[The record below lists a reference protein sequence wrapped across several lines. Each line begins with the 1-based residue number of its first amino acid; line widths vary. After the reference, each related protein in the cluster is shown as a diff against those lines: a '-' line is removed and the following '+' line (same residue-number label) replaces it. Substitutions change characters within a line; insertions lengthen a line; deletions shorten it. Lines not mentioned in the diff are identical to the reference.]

1 MAILKDGIYE
11 AEDLFYNDGG
21 FIVKISDGGMEFFR
35 GAGSVNRL
43 KQATTNPDAY
53 YPDLDEV
60 IQVPYGF
67 TPERC
72 EFDKSLVKTIFSAN
86 TDGELKKR
94 FNGIIRSLTGCSL
107 FESVFIITFLS
118 DCGLRVM
125 FQNNDEHIIKSGWII
140 PALSRLILKDPSYT
154 EFIQSQ
160 LAKFVHGHGDPGD
173 IRLYDRLIAAPR
185 DLKPIWAWT
194 EKDTEECLAVLRANP
209 RFREYLAENVV

>member
-21 FIVKISDGGMEFFR
+21 FIVKVSGGEMEFFR

-72 EFDKSLVKTIFSAN
+72 EFDKSLVKTIFSAK
-86 TDGELKKR
+86 TDDELKKR
-94 FNGIIRSLTGCSL
+94 LSGIIRSLTGCSL

-118 DCGLRVM
+118 ECGLRVM
-125 FQNNDEHIIKSGWII
+125 FQNNDEHIIKSGWMI
-140 PALSRLILKDPSYT
+140 PALSRLILKDPSYNK
-154 EFIQSQ
+154 FRQS
-160 LAKFVHGHGDPGD
+160 LSATLRRGDPED
-173 IRLYDRLIAAPR
+173 IRLYDKLIATPR
-185 DLKPIWAWT
+185 DLKPTWAWT

-209 RFREYLAENVV
+209 RFREYLAENAV

>member
-21 FIVKISDGGMEFFR
+21 FIVKISDGGMEFFK
-35 GAGSVNRL
+35 GAGPVNRL

-72 EFDKSLVKTIFSAN
+72 EFDKSLVKTIFSAK
-86 TDGELKKR
+86 TDDELKKR
-94 FNGIIRSLTGCSL
+94 FNGIIRSLTGCSM

-118 DCGLRVM
+118 DCGLRIM
-125 FQNNDEHIIKSGWII
+125 FQNNDEHIIKSGWTI
-140 PALSRLILKDPSYT
+140 PALSRLILKDPCYNK
-154 EFIQSQ
+154 FRQS
-160 LAKFVHGHGDPGD
+160 LSATLRRGDPED
-173 IRLYDRLIAAPR
+173 IRLYYKLIATPR
-185 DLKPIWAWT
+185 DLKPTWAWT

-209 RFREYLAENVV
+209 RFREYLAENAV

>member
-94 FNGIIRSLTGCSL
+94 FNGIIRSLTGCSM

-118 DCGLRVM
+118 DCGLRVT
-125 FQNNDEHIIKSGWII
+125 FQNNDEYVMKSGWII
-140 PALSRLILKDPSYT
+140 PALSRLILKDPSYNK
-154 EFIQSQ
+154 FRQS
-160 LAKFVHGHGDPGD
+160 LSATLRRGDPED
-173 IRLYDRLIAAPR
+173 IRLYDKLIAAPR
-185 DLKPIWAWT
+185 DLKPTWAWT

>member
-72 EFDKSLVKTIFSAN
+72 EFDKSLVKTIFFAK
-86 TDGELKKR
+86 TDDELKKR
-94 FNGIIRSLTGCSL
+94 FNGIIRSLTGCSM

-118 DCGLRVM
+118 DCGLRVT
-125 FQNNDEHIIKSGWII
+125 FQNNDEYVMKSGWII
-140 PALSRLILKDPSYT
+140 PALSRLILKDPSYNK
-154 EFIQSQ
+154 FRQS
-160 LAKFVHGHGDPGD
+160 LSATLRRGDPED
-173 IRLYDRLIAAPR
+173 IRLYDKLIAAPR
-185 DLKPIWAWT
+185 DLKPTWAWT

>member
-21 FIVKISDGGMEFFR
+21 FIVKISDGGMEFFK
-35 GAGSVNRL
+35 GVGPVNRL
-43 KQATTNPDAY
+43 KQATTNPDTY

-72 EFDKSLVKTIFSAN
+72 EFDKSLVKTIFSAK
-86 TDGELKKR
+86 TDDELKKR
-94 FNGIIRSLTGCSL
+94 LSGIIRSLTGCSL

-118 DCGLRVM
+118 DCGLRVT
-125 FQNNDEHIIKSGWII
+125 FQNNDEHIIKSGWTI
-140 PALSRLILKDPSYT
+140 PALSRLILKDPSYNK
-154 EFIQSQ
+154 FRQS
-160 LAKFVHGHGDPGD
+160 LSATLRRGDPED
-173 IRLYDRLIAAPR
+173 IRLYDKLIATPR
-185 DLKPIWAWT
+185 DLKPTWAWT

-209 RFREYLAENVV
+209 RFREYLAENAV

>member
-21 FIVKISDGGMEFFR
+21 FIFKVSGGEMEFFR
-35 GAGSVNRL
+35 GAGPVNRL

-118 DCGLRVM
+118 DCGLRVT
-125 FQNNDEHIIKSGWII
+125 FQNNDEYVMKSGWII

-154 EFIQSQ
+154 EFRQS
-160 LAKFVHGHGDPGD
+160 LSATLRRGDPED

>member
-21 FIVKISDGGMEFFR
+21 FIVKISDGGMEFFK
-35 GAGSVNRL
+35 GTGPVNRL

-72 EFDKSLVKTIFSAN
+72 DFDKSLVKTIFSAN

-118 DCGLRVM
+118 DCGLRVT
-125 FQNNDEHIIKSGWII
+125 FQNNDEYVMKSGWII
-140 PALSRLILKDPSYT
+140 PALSRLILKDPSYNK
-154 EFIQSQ
+154 FRQS
-160 LAKFVHGHGDPGD
+160 LSATLRRGDPED
-173 IRLYDRLIAAPR
+173 IRLYDKLIAAPR
-185 DLKPIWAWT
+185 DLKPTWAWT

>member
-21 FIVKISDGGMEFFR
+21 FIVKISDGRMEFFR

-94 FNGIIRSLTGCSL
+94 FNGIIRSLTGCSM

-118 DCGLRVM
+118 DCGLRVT
-125 FQNNDEHIIKSGWII
+125 FQNNDEYVMKSGWII
-140 PALSRLILKDPSYT
+140 PALSRLILKDPSYNK
-154 EFIQSQ
+154 FRQS
-160 LAKFVHGHGDPGD
+160 LSATLRRGDPED
-173 IRLYDRLIAAPR
+173 IRLYDKLIAAPR
-185 DLKPIWAWT
+185 DLKPTWAWT